1 MNEKH
6 FQRLLGLMESGDI
19 YCGGKSDPK
28 INRIEPTILDN
39 VSWESPI
46 MQEEIFGPLLP
57 ILEFEDLE
65 DVVKQVNARPKPLAL
80 YLFTTSKAN
89 EKHILTSISH
99 GGGCSNDTVVHLA
112 TPYLPFGGVGESG
125 MGSYH
130 GKASFDTFSQK

>member
-1 MNEKH
+1 
-6 FQRLLGLMESGDI
+6 MESGDI

-28 INRIEPTILDN
+28 TNRIEPTILDN

-46 MQEEIFGPLLP
+46 MQEEIFGPVLP
-57 ILEFEDLE
+57 VLEFEDLE

-99 GGGCSNDTVVHLA
+99 GGGCINDTVVHLA
-112 TPYLPFGGVGESG
+112 TPYLPFGGVGEAAWEVT
-125 MGSYH
+125 
-130 GKASFDTFSQK
+130 GKASFDTFSHKAS